1 MYELRF
7 ENENGETITLTGV
20 EDKYQITNI
29 EGLNPPEATIY
40 RSELPGKDGSK
51 HMSSKL
57 TERNI
62 VLTIHINGKV
72 EENRL
77 NLYNYFKSKHYS
89 KMYYR
94 NGSRDVYSE
103 GYVESVT
110 VGLFDISENMQISII
125 CSDPY
130 FYSMK
135 EIVSD
140 ISQVMGAFEFPF
152 AFGADGLEDPTIT
165 DDAIEFST
173 YNRDALVVV
182 VNEGE
187 DETGMVIRLNFTGT
201 VINPTIYNTETR
213 DSFALRYTFYKGD
226 EVTVNTNAGEKR
238 VVLLRDGDTINLINK
253 LDRSSTWLTLEKGDN
268 IFAYEADPTTPT
280 SNMLVVFTH
289 RSKYQGV

>member
-7 ENENGETITLTGV
+7 ENEKGETITLTGV

-40 RSELPGKDGSK
+40 RSEMPGKDGSK

-62 VLTIHINGKV
+62 VLTIRINGKV

-77 NLYNYFKSKHYS
+77 NLYNYFKSKHYA
-89 KMYYR
+89 KMYYS
-94 NGSRDVYSE
+94 NASREVYAE
-103 GYVESVT
+103 GYVESVA

-140 ISQVMGAFEFPF
+140 ISQVIGAFEFPF
-152 AFGADGLEDPTIT
+152 AFGADGMGDPTIT
-165 DDAIEFST
+165 DDAIEFSI
-173 YNRDALVVV
+173 YKKDALMVV

-201 VINPTIYNTETR
+201 VVNPTIYDTVTR
-213 DSFALRYTFYKGD
+213 DAFALRYIFYEGD
-226 EVTVNTNAGEKR
+226 EVTINTNPGEKR
-238 VVLLRDGDTINLINK
+238 VTLLRDGDTINLINK
-253 LDRSSTWLTLEKGDN
+253 LDRNSTWLTLEKGDN
-268 IFAYEADPTTPT
+268 IFAYEAESGT
-280 SNMLVVFTH
+280 SDMLAVFTH